1 MKKYWA
7 EFLGTYI
14 LVFVG
19 AGAIVINSVT
29 DGVVSHLG
37 IGLTFGLVVMA
48 MIYAIGDISGAHINP
63 AVTIAFWVA
72 KRFPANQLFQ
82 YISFQLLG
90 AISASATLYFLF
102 PDALTMGQTLPL
114 NGNWLQSFV
123 LELILTS
130 ILMFVILNVSTGAK
144 EKGITAALAIGGV
157 VAFEA
162 TFAGPICGASMNPA
176 RSIGPAIFSGDLTHL
191 WLYVVATTLGAILA
205 VFSCKLIQEDGACCD
220 NC

>member
-19 AGAIVINSVT
+19 AGAIIINSVT
-29 DGVVSHLG
+29 EGTVSHLG
-37 IGLTFGLVVMA
+37 VGLSFGLVVMA

-72 KRFPANQLFQ
+72 KRFPSNQLLQ
-82 YISFQLLG
+82 YMSFQILG
-90 AISASATLYFLF
+90 AILASATLYFMF
-102 PDALTMGQTLPL
+102 PNAVTMGETLPL
-114 NGNWLQSFV
+114 KDNWMQSFF
-123 LELILTS
+123 LELILTF

-176 RSIGPAIFSGDLTHL
+176 RSIGPAIFSFDLTHL
-191 WLYVVATTLGAILA
+191 WLYIVAPILGAILA
-205 VFSCKLIQEDGACCD
+205 VFSCRFIQEDKSCCD